1 MFTDLFTN
9 FGGHV
14 GQYGRYNAFG
24 APGLASALLTFEL
37 GNNTALVWCVVRPWL
52 HSNCLD
58 ESAGEVVGLGL
69 TKAWSKFFQQ
79 SAWLVFGSWWR
90 LAWLARC

>member
-1 MFTDLFTN
+1 M
-9 FGGHV
+9 V
-14 GQYGRYNAFG
+14 

-58 ESAGEVVGLGL
+58 ESAGEVVGLDL
-69 TKAWSKFFQQ
+69 TKAYGYKTLF
-79 SAWLVFGSWWR
+79 L
-90 LAWLARC
+90 